1 MNDVPRKR
9 RGGGHGGSSLPV
21 VRLKSERKYVHPLI
35 FQKMVERPGERIVPG
50 SLVEVHGVD
59 GEFIGRGMLNMQA
72 PMAIRLLSEKPD
84 EVIDAHWLAEKVA
97 DAVHLRRDIYRL
109 DAVTDSY
116 RVIHAEGDGL
126 SGLIVDRFGDVLVVC
141 FYSAG
146 MWRLQH
152 WVFDAL
158 LTQFPDAQ
166 IFAFGDDNAQKQ
178 EGFDCPPGRAPHGGK
193 PVTITEHDA
202 KFFVQIGGKHKTGF
216 FCDQRDNRKR
226 WGELIAATC
235 SSSMLDLCCNS
246 GGFAV
251 HSGLNGATDITGVDL
266 DEEAVDFATR
276 NLRLNNVK
284 AKVTQADIF
293 PWLREAQEAGKRWD
307 AVVLDPAKMTRS
319 RDEVIDA
326 LKKYLDMNKLALG
339 VVKSGGLFLTCSC
352 TGVVSEEQF
361 LDMLRRAAFYAG
373 REVQVL
379 YEKAGRRPGQ
389 MVGKSDHL
397 HAVHVEHPEGRVGQ
411 LQLVRVTASASNSLA
426 AVPVGGG
433 L

>member
-1 MNDVPRKR
+1 MARKNR
-9 RGGGHGGSSLPV
+9 SESLPQ

-35 FQKMVERPGERIVPG
+35 FQKMVERPAERIIPG
-50 SLVEVHGVD
+50 DLVEVLSVD

-72 PMAIRLLSEKPD
+72 PMAIRLLTEKQH
-84 EVIDAHWLAEKVA
+84 EIVDAQFIAEKIA
-97 DAVHLRRDIYRL
+97 DAVQLRRKIFTL
-109 DAVTDSY
+109 DAVTDAY

-126 SGLIVDRFGDVLVVC
+126 SGLIVDRFDDVLVVC
-141 FYSAG
+141 FYAAG
-146 MWRLQH
+146 MFRMQH
-152 WVFDAL
+152 WIFDAL
-158 LTQFPDAQ
+158 LTQFPGSQ

-178 EGFDCPPGRAPHGGK
+178 EGFDCPPGKPPHSGK
-193 PVTITEHDA
+193 PSTISEHDV

-226 WGELIAATC
+226 WGELIASTKSA
-235 SSSMLDLCCNS
+235 SMLDLCCNS

-251 HSGLNGATDITGVDL
+251 YSGMNGASDITAVDL

-276 NLRLNNVK
+276 NLKFNNVK

-307 AVVLDPAKMTRS
+307 AVVLDPAKMTRA

-339 VVKSGGLFLTCSC
+339 VVKPGGMFLTCSC

-373 REVQVL
+373 RELQILEVRGAGPDHPWLAQVNESRYL
-379 YEKAGRRPGQ
+379 KA
-389 MVGKSDHL
+389 VFC
-397 HAVHVEHPEGRVGQ
+397 RV
-411 LQLVRVTASASNSLA
+411 L
-426 AVPVGGG
+426 
-433 L
+433 

>member
-326 LKKYLDMNKLALG
+326 LKKYLDMNKLALS
-339 VVKSGGLFLTCSC
+339 VVKPGGLFLTCSC

-379 YEKAGRRPGQ
+379 EVRGAGPDHPWLAHVNESRYLKA
-389 MVGKSDHL
+389 VFC
-397 HAVHVEHPEGRVGQ
+397 RV
-411 LQLVRVTASASNSLA
+411 L
-426 AVPVGGG
+426 
-433 L
+433 

>member
-1 MNDVPRKR
+1 MNEVSRKR
-9 RGGGHGGSSLPV
+9 RGSASRASLPI

-50 SLVEVHGVD
+50 SLVEVVSVD
-59 GEFIGRGMLNMQA
+59 NEFIGRGMLNMQA
-72 PMAIRLLSEKPD
+72 PMAIRLLTEKQD
-84 EVIDAHWLAEKVA
+84 DIVDAQFIAEKVA
-97 DAVHLRRDIYRL
+97 DAVRLRRDIYRL
-109 DAVTDSY
+109 DEVTDSY

-141 FYSAG
+141 FYAAG
-146 MWRLQH
+146 MFRMQH
-152 WVFDAL
+152 WIFDAL
-158 LTQFPDAQ
+158 LMQFPNAQ

-178 EGFDCPPGRAPHGGK
+178 EGFDCPPGKPPHGGK
-193 PVTITEHDA
+193 PVTITEHGI

-226 WGELIAATC
+226 WGELVAATK
-235 SSSMLDLCCNS
+235 STSMLDLCCNS

-251 HSGLNGATDITGVDL
+251 YSGTNGATEITAVDL

-276 NLRLNNVK
+276 NLRLNNIK

-319 RDEVIDA
+319 RDEVIEA
-326 LKKYLDMNKLALG
+326 LKKYLDMNKLAMS
-339 VVKSGGLFLTCSC
+339 VVKPGGLFLTCSC

-373 REVQVL
+373 RELQILEVRGAGPDHPWLAHVNESRYLKAVFCRVL
-379 YEKAGRRPGQ
+379 
-389 MVGKSDHL
+389 
-397 HAVHVEHPEGRVGQ
+397 
-411 LQLVRVTASASNSLA
+411 
-426 AVPVGGG
+426 
-433 L
+433 

>member
-97 DAVHLRRDIYRL
+97 DAVRLRRDIYRL

-226 WGELIAATC
+226 WGELIAATR

-251 HSGLNGATDITGVDL
+251 YSGLNGATDITGVDL

-319 RDEVIDA
+319 RDEVIEA

-339 VVKSGGLFLTCSC
+339 VVKPGGLFLTCSC

-379 YEKAGRRPGQ
+379 EVRGAGPDHPWLAHVNESRYLKA
-389 MVGKSDHL
+389 VFC
-397 HAVHVEHPEGRVGQ
+397 RV
-411 LQLVRVTASASNSLA
+411 L
-426 AVPVGGG
+426 
-433 L
+433 

>member
-97 DAVHLRRDIYRL
+97 DAVRLRRDIYRL

-226 WGELIAATC
+226 WGELIAATK
-235 SSSMLDLCCNS
+235 SQSMLDLCCNS

-251 HSGLNGATDITGVDL
+251 YSGINGATDITGVDL

-276 NLRLNNVK
+276 NLKLNNIK

-379 YEKAGRRPGQ
+379 EVRGAGPDHPWLAHVNESRYLKA
-389 MVGKSDHL
+389 VFC
-397 HAVHVEHPEGRVGQ
+397 RV
-411 LQLVRVTASASNSLA
+411 L
-426 AVPVGGG
+426 
-433 L
+433 

>member
-97 DAVHLRRDIYRL
+97 DAVRLRRDIYRL

-326 LKKYLDMNKLALG
+326 LKKYLDMNKLALS
-339 VVKSGGLFLTCSC
+339 VVKPGGLFLTCSC

-379 YEKAGRRPGQ
+379 EVRGAGPDHPWLAHVNESRYLKA
-389 MVGKSDHL
+389 VFC
-397 HAVHVEHPEGRVGQ
+397 RV
-411 LQLVRVTASASNSLA
+411 L
-426 AVPVGGG
+426 
-433 L
+433 

>member
-1 MNDVPRKR
+1 MTDTPRKR
-9 RGGGHGGSSLPV
+9 RGGGHGGGSLPV

-35 FQKMVERPGERIVPG
+35 FQKMVERPAERIVPG

-226 WGELIAATC
+226 WGELIAATR

-251 HSGLNGATDITGVDL
+251 YSGLNGATDITGVDL

-326 LKKYLDMNKLALG
+326 LKKYLDMNKLALS
-339 VVKSGGLFLTCSC
+339 VVKPGGLFLTCSC

-379 YEKAGRRPGQ
+379 EVRGAGPDHPWLAHVNESRYLKA
-389 MVGKSDHL
+389 VFC
-397 HAVHVEHPEGRVGQ
+397 RV
-411 LQLVRVTASASNSLA
+411 L
-426 AVPVGGG
+426 
-433 L
+433 

>member
-97 DAVHLRRDIYRL
+97 DAVRLRRDIYRL

-339 VVKSGGLFLTCSC
+339 VVRPGGLFLTCSC

-361 LDMLRRAAFYAG
+361 LGMLRRAAFYAG

-379 YEKAGRRPGQ
+379 EVRGAGPDHPWLAHVNESRYLKA
-389 MVGKSDHL
+389 VFC
-397 HAVHVEHPEGRVGQ
+397 RV
-411 LQLVRVTASASNSLA
+411 L
-426 AVPVGGG
+426 
-433 L
+433 

>member
-1 MNDVPRKR
+1 MNEVSRKR
-9 RGGGHGGSSLPV
+9 RGSASRASLPI

-50 SLVEVHGVD
+50 SLVEVVSVD
-59 GEFIGRGMLNMQA
+59 NEFIGRGMLNMQA
-72 PMAIRLLSEKPD
+72 PMAIRLLTEKQD
-84 EVIDAHWLAEKVA
+84 EIVDAQFIAEKIA
-97 DAVHLRRDIYRL
+97 DAVRLRRDIYRL
-109 DAVTDSY
+109 DEVTNSY

-141 FYSAG
+141 FYAAG
-146 MWRLQH
+146 MFRMQH
-152 WVFDAL
+152 WIFDAL
-158 LTQFPDAQ
+158 LAQFPESQ

-178 EGFDCPPGRAPHGGK
+178 EGFDCPPGKPPHGGK
-193 PVTITEHDA
+193 PVTIGEFDA

-216 FCDQRDNRKR
+216 FCDQRDNREH
-226 WGELIAATC
+226 WGKLIASTK
-235 SSSMLDLCCNS
+235 STSMLDLCCNS

-251 HSGLNGATDITGVDL
+251 YSGLSGATDITAVDL

-276 NLRLNNVK
+276 NLRLNNIK

-307 AVVLDPAKMTRS
+307 SVVLDPAKMTRS

-326 LKKYLDMNKLALG
+326 LKKYLDMNKLAMS
-339 VVKSGGLFLTCSC
+339 VVKPGGLFLTCSC

-373 REVQVL
+373 RELQILEVRGAGPDHPWLAHVNESRYL
-379 YEKAGRRPGQ
+379 KA
-389 MVGKSDHL
+389 VFC
-397 HAVHVEHPEGRVGQ
+397 RVF
-411 LQLVRVTASASNSLA
+411 
-426 AVPVGGG
+426 
-433 L
+433 

>member
-97 DAVHLRRDIYRL
+97 DAVRLRRDIYRL

-193 PVTITEHDA
+193 PVTINEHDA

-226 WGELIAATC
+226 WGELIAATR

-251 HSGLNGATDITGVDL
+251 YSGLNGATDITGVDL

-339 VVKSGGLFLTCSC
+339 VVKPGGLFLTCSC

-379 YEKAGRRPGQ
+379 EVRGAGPDHPWLAHVNESRYLKA
-389 MVGKSDHL
+389 VFC
-397 HAVHVEHPEGRVGQ
+397 RV
-411 LQLVRVTASASNSLA
+411 L
-426 AVPVGGG
+426 
-433 L
+433 

>member
-72 PMAIRLLSEKPD
+72 PMAISLLSEKPD

-97 DAVHLRRDIYRL
+97 DAVRLRRDIYRL

-226 WGELIAATC
+226 WGELIAATR

-251 HSGLNGATDITGVDL
+251 YSGLNGATDITGVDL

-339 VVKSGGLFLTCSC
+339 VVRPGGLFLTCSC

-379 YEKAGRRPGQ
+379 EVRGAGPDHPWLAHVNESRYLKA
-389 MVGKSDHL
+389 VFC
-397 HAVHVEHPEGRVGQ
+397 RV
-411 LQLVRVTASASNSLA
+411 L
-426 AVPVGGG
+426 
-433 L
+433 

>member
-97 DAVHLRRDIYRL
+97 DAVRLRRDIYRL

-141 FYSAG
+141 FYAAG

-226 WGELIAATC
+226 WGELIAATK
-235 SSSMLDLCCNS
+235 SQSMLDLCCNS

-251 HSGLNGATDITGVDL
+251 YSGINGATDITGVDL

-276 NLRLNNVK
+276 NLKLNNIK

-379 YEKAGRRPGQ
+379 EVRGAGPDHPWLAHVNESRYLKA
-389 MVGKSDHL
+389 VFC
-397 HAVHVEHPEGRVGQ
+397 RV
-411 LQLVRVTASASNSLA
+411 L
-426 AVPVGGG
+426 
-433 L
+433 